1 MRRYSD
7 MTVTLFTNFW
17 AVTYHISTA
26 GKYRHV
32 SLFLLD
38 GNMAEGEDGGRIRE
52 LSLLL
57 WFELS

>member
-1 MRRYSD
+1 MRLY
-7 MTVTLFTNFW
+7 
-17 AVTYHISTA
+17 ISTA

-38 GNMAEGEDGGRIRE
+38 GNMAEGEDGDRIRE